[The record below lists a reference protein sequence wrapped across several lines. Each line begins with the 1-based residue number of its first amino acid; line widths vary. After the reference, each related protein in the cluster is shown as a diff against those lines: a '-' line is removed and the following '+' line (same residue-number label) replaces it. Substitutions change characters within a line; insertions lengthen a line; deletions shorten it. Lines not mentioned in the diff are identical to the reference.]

1 MRLTS
6 NLLAESLQL
15 MNPSEDRMLVLRA
28 NKISVIE
35 NLELTKDQY
44 ACIDLSSNDIARLD
58 GVPRLPHLR
67 TLLLSDNKVVRIS
80 ASSINNVPNLVS
92 LILTRNHL
100 GSLHAIQPL
109 FRLQKLERLS
119 LLDNPVTELPD
130 YRKIILKMI
139 PSLKFLDFEKV
150 TKKEREEAALMEEIH
165 SDTMEVDEFAR
176 PEKLVLTPAM
186 SLKLRRLI
194 EEARTLEEIS
204 RLENALKTGEVDS
217 QLAEVLNK

>member
-80 ASSINNVPNLVS
+80 ASSIDNVPNLIS

-119 LLDNPVTELPD
+119 LLDNPVTELAD

-150 TKKEREEAALMEEIH
+150 TKKEREEAASMEEIH
-165 SDTMEVDEFAR
+165 SEGMEVDEFAR

-217 QLAEVLNK
+217 QLAELLNK

>member
-28 NKISVIE
+28 NRISVIE

-67 TLLLSDNKVVRIS
+67 TLLLNDNKVVRIS
-80 ASSINNVPNLVS
+80 ASSIDNVPNLIS

-119 LLDNPVTELPD
+119 LLDNPVNEVAD

-165 SDTMEVDEFAR
+165 SEGMEVDEFAR

-217 QLAEVLNK
+217 QLAELLNK